1 MSLFSQM
8 ELPKA
13 AYSEDDQGVACVTL
27 WRSVLDRHLLDAIAN
42 TEKGNVLVRR
52 ARTILKEQAREWL
65 NNSEGFREVCYL
77 AMLDH
82 KWALDQVNN
91 YVKTEGNPSR
101 LIQREGAGSWSGP
114 AQRGDNPAATD
125 AGL

>member
-1 MSLFSQM
+1 MPLFSLM

-27 WRSVLDRHLLDAIAN
+27 WRCVLDRFLDDATYPEEAIKTKSRA
-42 TEKGNVLVRR
+42 VL
-52 ARTILKEQAREWL
+52 KQQALEWL
-65 NNSEGFREVCYL
+65 ADSEGFREVCYL

-82 KWALDQVNN
+82 KWAFDQVNN
-91 YVKTEGNPSR
+91 YVQAQRDTNRSV
-101 LIQREGAGSWSGP
+101 QREGAGSGSGP
-114 AQRGDNPAATD
+114 AQRGDNPPPSN